1 MRSRKRPCITPK
13 SHSSATTFAEALSG
27 LEEAPAI
34 LDRWRPWLVLTV
46 MFLVLAYAHH
56 LIRLVHN
63 TPLNVP
69 GMRVW

>member
-1 MRSRKRPCITPK
+1 VP
-13 SHSSATTFAEALSG
+13 AFAEALSG
-27 LEEAPAI
+27 PEEAPAI

-46 MFLVLAYAHH
+46 LFLVLAYAHPLIH
-56 LIRLVHN
+56 LVRN